1 MRITIEY
8 TGVNTTGDH
17 DPVTG
22 ISFETSSDDLMCAE
36 FLGLCERMALS
47 LGYHPDSIDQYYGDK
62 Q

>member
-1 MRITIEY
+1 MRITVEY
-8 TGVNTTGDH
+8 TGVHANGDH

-22 ISFETSSDDLMCAE
+22 ISFETTADELTCDE

-47 LGYHPDSIDQYYGDK
+47 LGYHPDNIEQYYGDK